1 MSKEQEVLTLIAQDR
16 LYMPLSS
23 MDNKLKRAR
32 SGLALAVADE
42 LGETRFQG
50 SRVYAFVEEEDKQ
63 KARGMKEAIKEFA
76 EEFPKYGAI
85 LEGKIAEKRAM
96 KEKHLYFG
104 TNPESRLTADDY
116 MEVMQNLG
124 LSEAT
129 SRSLYPELM
138 TVSRKLKRARDGE
151 ERSVIVGKV
160 DTEE

>member
-1 MSKEQEVLTLIAQDR
+1 MR
-16 LYMPLSS
+16 
-23 MDNKLKRAR
+23 
-32 SGLALAVADE
+32 
-42 LGETRFQG
+42 
-50 SRVYAFVEEEDKQ
+50 
-63 KARGMKEAIKEFA
+63 EAIREFA

-129 SRSLYPELM
+129 SRSLYQELM
-138 TVSRKLKRARDGE
+138 TVSRKLKRAREGE
-151 ERSVIVGKV
+151 ERSVIVGKENKE
-160 DTEE
+160 DEE